1 VSKIYLT
8 TDSFRNRAREFVE
21 LSVEPGR
28 AILTPGKTA
37 LIAIDM
43 QRYFVDPDS
52 HAHVSGVE
60 MIVEKIRALAEA
72 FAVADLPVFFTRHGN
87 TSKDAGALGRWWGD
101 LIQTGS
107 LGSEITP
114 DLDTSLGTVVA
125 KTQYD
130 ALYGNKLEEMLRE
143 RGVERVVITGVV
155 THLCCETTARAAYV
169 RGFDVTF
176 PVDATVSYSEEFHLA
191 TLLNLSHGF
200 ATIAFVED
208 VLDALVSSE

>member
-1 VSKIYLT
+1 MSKSYLT
-8 TDSFRNRAREFVE
+8 TESFRDRAREFAE
-21 LSVEPGR
+21 WSVEAGR
-28 AILTPGKTA
+28 VALTPGTTA
-37 LIAIDM
+37 LLAVDM
-43 QRYFVDPDS
+43 QRYFVDPES
-52 HAHVSGVE
+52 HAYVPGVE
-60 MIVEKIRALAEA
+60 VVVGNILALAEA
-72 FAVADLPVFFTRHGN
+72 FAAADLPVFFTRHGN
-87 TSKDAGALGRWWGD
+87 TSADAGALGRWWGD
-101 LIQTGS
+101 LIETGS
-107 LGSEITP
+107 PGSEITP

-130 ALYGNKLEEMLRE
+130 AFYGNKLEEMLRE

-200 ATIAFVED
+200 AAIALTSD
-208 VLDALVSSE
+208 VVSGLGDRG